1 MKTYE
6 VIMSYDS
13 VAALL
18 FPARLCGVEG
28 HSGPVLKGT
37 VNHDSEPISP
47 TLLRFSSPS
56 VRDVLRSMFRERR

>member
-13 VAALL
+13 AAALL

-28 HSGPVLKGT
+28 RSGTGLKGT
-37 VNHDSEPISP
+37 VNHDSEPVSP
-47 TLLRFSSPS
+47 MLSRFSSH
-56 VRDVLRSMFRERR
+56 L